1 MVAAAPSSSRPVNGP
16 GESGENAG
24 PPHVEVPAPIVN
36 VMPPSARN
44 GGGQPATSVV
54 VEDEVVVLVCVVD
67 VTLDEVVVGTGVVLV
82 EVLDELVVVVVG
94 RGGHAPG
101 AGASFALNL
110 PGSSR
115 VIVPPNVAQ

>member
-1 MVAAAPSSSRPVNGP
+1 
-16 GESGENAG
+16 
-24 PPHVEVPAPIVN
+24 
-36 VMPPSARN
+36 
-44 GGGQPATSVV
+44 
-54 VEDEVVVLVCVVD
+54 
-67 VTLDEVVVGTGVVLV
+67 
-82 EVLDELVVVVVG
+82 VVVVG

>member
-1 MVAAAPSSSRPVNGP
+1 MVAAEPSSRRPVNGP
-16 GESGENAG
+16 GEGGENAG
-24 PPHVEVPAPIVN
+24 PPQVEVPAPIVN

-44 GGGQPATSVV
+44 GGAQPATNVGLV
-54 VEDEVVVLVCVVD
+54 LDVVVLVCVVE
-67 VTLDEVVVGTGVVLV
+67 VTLDEVVVGMGVVLV
-82 EVLDELVVVVVG
+82 DVLDELVVVVVG